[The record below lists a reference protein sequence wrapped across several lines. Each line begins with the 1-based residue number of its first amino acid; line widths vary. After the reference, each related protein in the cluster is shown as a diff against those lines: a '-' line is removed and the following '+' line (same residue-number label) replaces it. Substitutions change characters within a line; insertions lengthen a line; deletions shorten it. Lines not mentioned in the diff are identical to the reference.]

1 MGCFRT
7 SSGQLLSRFCRRLL
21 GAGDAR
27 GTITGESWRGSL
39 GDTARDRHGG
49 IFRRSSAPGT
59 PFGSVISAGQR
70 MEPTSGCL
78 TLYVLRGCSD
88 PARTAVRNSCCRST
102 RRLSGPISTLPVHES
117 SPLSRRTL
125 WSPPGTQ
132 GAPPN
137 YTNLPVEPADRALG
151 RSRGGLSTKIHAL
164 TDDRTR
170 PVTVILT
177 GGQAGDNPQLVPLL
191 DLHRRQSPP
200 GQVRRFRLLADRAY
214 SHPSTRQQL
223 RHRRIAHT
231 IPERQDQKDR
241 RKAKG
246 SKGGRPPGFDKD
258 SYMKRNTVERGFL
271 RLKQWRGIASRFD
284 KHALTYLGGV
294 ILAAIVAHVRTN

>member
-1 MGCFRT
+1 MAGS
-7 SSGQLLSRFCRRLL
+7 SSGVRLL
-21 GAGDAR
+21 AHRVAASFPLVQGWDVPADVR
-27 GTITGESWRGSL
+27 CGTHL
-39 GDTARDRHGG
+39 GCVR
-49 IFRRSSAPGT
+49 IQP
-59 PFGSVISAGQR
+59 GQR
-70 MEPTSGCL
+70 FGAAAVDRLNGCP
-78 TLYVLRGCSD
+78 G
-88 PARTAVRNSCCRST
+88 PST
-102 RRLSGPISTLPVHES
+102 RGRCTSFRPSW
-117 SPLSRRTL
+117 RTL
-125 WSPPGTQ
+125 WCPSETQ
-132 GAPPN
+132 GASSN

-200 GQVRRFRLLADRAY
+200 GQSHRFRLLADRAY

-246 SKGGRPPGFDKD
+246 SKGGRPP
-258 SYMKRNTVERGFL
+258 
-271 RLKQWRGIASRFD
+271 
-284 KHALTYLGGV
+284 
-294 ILAAIVAHVRTN
+294 